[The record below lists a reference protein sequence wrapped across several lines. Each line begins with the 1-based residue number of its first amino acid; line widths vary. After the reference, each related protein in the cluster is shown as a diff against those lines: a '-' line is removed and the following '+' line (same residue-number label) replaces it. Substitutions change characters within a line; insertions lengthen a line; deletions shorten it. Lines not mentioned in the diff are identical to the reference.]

1 MDTYTDFRILHNKI
15 DDGYGREEEGLV
27 HDVSQVNI
35 PESHLEISHRQY
47 ELLCQQLDPLSPSD
61 NYGIEIYQGTL
72 QLILLVM
79 LYVNNYCTCVC
90 INHQ

>member
-1 MDTYTDFRILHNKI
+1 MHLILHNKI
-15 DDGYGREEEGLV
+15 NDGYGREEEGLV

-47 ELLCQQLDPLSPSD
+47 EVLCQQLDPLSPSD

-72 QLILLVM
+72 QFISDALR
-79 LYVNNYCTCVC
+79 
-90 INHQ
+90 Q

>member
-47 ELLCQQLDPLSPSD
+47 ELLCQQLDHC
-61 NYGIEIYQGTL
+61 
-72 QLILLVM
+72 LLVTTM
-79 LYVNNYCTCVC
+79 ELKF
-90 INHQ
+90 IR